1 MKNKLLLL
9 AVALLTSW
17 SVKAVDVIEEGVNY
31 YILSVETDLFLGAQ
45 NNWGTN
51 SAISTDAGIFQFVP
65 GATGEGYN
73 IVNTLVSVAN
83 KNLGTNLYTDNNG
96 LATVIDDEE
105 AGTTKSVDGIWS
117 IENQGGGIFAFKCV
131 SEWKYENEAWVEIP
145 HGYLAKSETK
155 GLKKGFNTEFSQ
167 TLTDAC
173 LFRVFTYDE
182 ALAYMVDKAQSN
194 NVSFNFLIKNPDFCR
209 NQSTA
214 DWTVSSDCT
223 NKNLCGGADD
233 NRCAESWH
241 STFTISQVIKD
252 LPAGRYQLSAQG
264 FYRLDGGAT
273 GEKPVVFAGETEVAL
288 PERTGGENSMGEASN
303 SFTAGKYMID
313 PVRFEL
319 TEEKNDLEI
328 GFRLKNDKNTWVI
341 FDNIQLMSYSNVPE
355 YAQEILNSIKF
366 PIEGVGSAD
375 AWTAYD
381 QAYNDF
387 KIWVE
392 GLQQGDATFDEVDQ
406 RYADFVLAENAWKA
420 SIESWSNYVTASDKA
435 KKLYTQI
442 ASQEGKYNPSASMNA
457 LNSYVNGAASA
468 YGPGS
473 TASGY
478 TFVNG
483 CYNYIMQNRTL
494 NDEQITAEVTFVNGL
509 MNDVKKTVVK
519 PGMDVS
525 FLLVNPDFTE
535 DGGWQGANTIT
546 QLRGGLSGWPCAEA
560 YEKRN
565 FDLYQIVE
573 NAPAGLYSIS
583 VNAFY
588 RPAYNGQWT
597 GEESVPVEIYMGTV
611 SSKIQHLAADPI
623 VDDLEWNEDQQQW
636 IGTIAKNGTNC
647 FYWSADDWSG
657 ITDADKAKIW
667 TYNENEDPVVRN
679 AIATSECWT
688 INGKYGTDYVW
699 QKGEDKYLV
708 PNGMDGASIAF
719 SAGRY
724 PMTVYGE
731 VTDEGDGVGTLRI
744 GIRGNL
750 ATTGSWCLWSNF
762 RLELLGEDRNAM
774 RAQLIDKVA
783 AINANPLLLDGSG
796 VQEVFLNDTVKK
808 KIPEFEQLI
817 NDDLATYQNYKD
829 AYDEAVYLI
838 AKLDVYKDA
847 INKFY
852 EAQAEL
858 AELIAGFS
866 GDDDVKTYAQNVYD
880 VYDNMSALETGS
892 MISLTDEDQENL
904 LVYDE
909 QEYGSAPDVLDRE
922 MIMDADFDPSAAA
935 DGAYTS
941 TYDFYYGLL
950 EELRVQLG
958 SIYIQVSG
966 TGTAED
972 PEDVTGQLINPD
984 FLEDIQWKGTA
995 ANAINTNDPGSGE
1008 WYQMI
1013 FDAYQPLFL
1022 PEGYYTFVS
1031 RAMDRRSSWENA
1043 ITGVEDVDYDYRTS
1057 MYVKMQEADT
1067 IAEPTQNARYVALRE
1082 DITAG
1087 AGSIATYVVDPEGA
1101 NVTWYTPNSMDQF
1114 NAWMGARVDAG
1125 YAGLGSKAIY
1135 FNVPEGGAFTSIGF
1149 FRWQLSGTSWFICDG
1164 IELYYAADD
1173 YPQPTGV
1180 STLPASDEKAG
1191 KAEGKFLEKDKI
1203 VIYSNGKKFNTAG
1216 QILK

>member
-9 AVALLTSW
+9 AAVLLTTL

-31 YILSVETDLFLGAQ
+31 YILNVETNMFLGAQ
-45 NNWGTN
+45 NNWGTR
-51 SAISTDAGIFQFVP
+51 SSISEDANVYQFVH
-65 GATGEGYN
+65 GTTGEGYN
-73 IVNTLVSVAN
+73 MVNIDLTVAN
-83 KNLGTNLYTDNNG
+83 KNLGTNLFTDNNG
-96 LATVIDDEE
+96 QATVIDDEE

-117 IENQGGGIFAFKCV
+117 IEDQGSGIFAFKCV

-145 HGYLAKSETK
+145 HGYLSASTEAGFRKGVLTAFTET
-155 GLKKGFNTEFSQ
+155 LNER
-167 TLTDAC
+167 A
-173 LFRVFTYDE
+173 LFYVMTRDE
-182 ALAYMVDKAQSN
+182 ALAYMSNRAQSN

-209 NQSTA
+209 NQTAA
-214 DWTVSSDCT
+214 DWQVSSDCT
-223 NKNLCGGADD
+223 NKAIAKTSNGGDKNLC
-233 NRCAESWH
+233 NYCSESWH

-264 FYRLDGGAT
+264 FYRLDAGAT

-288 PERTGGENSMGEASN
+288 PERTGGENSMNEAGD
-303 SFTAGKYMID
+303 SFIKGNYKIE
-313 PVRFEL
+313 PVRFTL
-319 TEEKNDLEI
+319 EETTDLEI

-341 FDNIQLMSYSNVPE
+341 FDNLQLMSYSNVPQ
-355 YAQEILNSIKF
+355 YAKEILAGITY
-366 PIEGVGSAD
+366 PIEGIGSAD
-375 AWTAYD
+375 AWNAYD
-381 QAYNDF
+381 QAYKDF
-387 KIWVE
+387 KNWVD

-406 RYADFVLAENAWKA
+406 RYADYVEAETAWKA

-442 ASQEGKYNPSASMNA
+442 ASQEGKYNPSAAMNA

-468 YGPGS
+468 YGPNS

-597 GEESVPVEIYMGTV
+597 GEENVPVEIYMGTV

-667 TYNENEDPVVRN
+667 TYNENEDPAVRN

-688 INGKYGTDYVW
+688 INGKYGTDYLW

-744 GIRGNL
+744 GIRGDL
-750 ATTGSWCLWSNF
+750 ATSGSWCLWSNF
-762 RLELLGEDRNAM
+762 RLQLLGEDRNAM
-774 RAQLIDKVA
+774 RAQLIEKVA

-796 VQEVFLNDTVKK
+796 VQEVFLNDTVKV

-817 NDDLATYQNYKD
+817 DNDLATYQDYKN

-892 MISLTDEDQENL
+892 MISLTDEDQDNL
-904 LVYDE
+904 LIYDE
-909 QEYGSAPDVLDRE
+909 RVYEGSVPDILTRE

-1087 AGSIATYVVDPEGA
+1087 AGSIASEVEG
-1101 NVTWYTPNSMDQF
+1101 WFTPNSMDQF

-1164 IELYYAADD
+1164 IELWYAADD